1 MTVWV
6 ADTNLLLPSSSR
18 RLLLGLA
25 ASRGERLG
33 VTRTVAEEM
42 RAKLPRYMQNARERS
57 TAKPLSYAESE
68 HLANA
73 CHRWLDRNVSD
84 RDDAPIRLLTG
95 THSVAL
101 IDDMPSRAF
110 APVVD
115 RHEHNDAYII
125 AEAIAGG
132 ASLLLTNNIRSIRH
146 TVINEWWRERFEKP
160 ASDSLLANSDE
171 GIERLLRGNA
181 EIGEALCDIALAMCV
196 SDIPRDAD
204 EDALSLERMIRS
216 LKEHYPFSAQIAWRA
231 FATTKDRSAKIAF
244 ARDLAGVPAWR
255 AAGAPRSRCIGQ
267 PSGDDDRSRQNAVGT
282 RWSKSPNGS
291 PSCRRQ
297 NGSRRIAGM
306 ETE

>member
-6 ADTNLLLPSSSR
+6 ADTNLLLPSSNR

-33 VTRTVAEEM
+33 VTRTVVEEI
-42 RAKLPRYMQNARERS
+42 RAKLPRYMQNARERA
-57 TAKPLSYAESE
+57 TAKPLPYAESE

-73 CHRWLDRNVSD
+73 CRRWLDRNVSD
-84 RDDAPIRLLTG
+84 RDGAPIRLLTG
-95 THSVAL
+95 THSVTL
-101 IDDMPSRAF
+101 IDEMPSRAF

-125 AEAIAGG
+125 AEAIAGD

-146 TVINEWWRERFEKP
+146 AVVNEWWRERFEKP
-160 ASDSLLANSDE
+160 ASDSLLANGDE
-171 GIERLLRGNA
+171 GIERLLPGNA

-204 EDALSLERMIRS
+204 EDALSLERMIHS
-216 LKEHYPFSAQIAWRA
+216 IKEHYPFSAQAAWRA
-231 FATTKDRSAKIAF
+231 FATAKDRSAKITF

-255 AAGAPRSRCIGQ
+255 AA
-267 PSGDDDRSRQNAVGT
+267 
-282 RWSKSPNGS
+282 
-291 PSCRRQ
+291 RR
-297 NGSRRIAGM
+297 
-306 ETE
+306 TEVSLQRATELGR